1 MRGVMRHVSAN
12 LPALMRMCLF
22 DWKAVRSCYAMGA
35 TNEDD
40 QSAAGGGVEC
50 MFVCLF
56 RCEGQLSH

>member
-40 QSAAGGGVEC
+40 QSAAGGGGGVY
-50 MFVCLF
+50 VCV
-56 RCEGQLSH
+56 SV